1 MKLRDTHKGGY
12 METINEV
19 IVVEGRDDEINL
31 KQYFDCE
38 VITTRGFGI
47 TEAIMKQIEVA
58 NERTGVIVLT
68 DPDYAGEMIR
78 KKIIKR
84 IPDCKHAFIPKDE
97 ATKDSDIGVENASK
111 ESMRKALNKVRSFSQ
126 SNQTI
131 FQKKDLYRFGL
142 IGRQNASNKRAKLGE
157 ILGIGYCNGKQL
169 IDRLNNYGIT
179 KEEFLEAMEAL
190 EKIYG

>member
-1 MKLRDTHKGGY
+1 

-47 TEAIMKQIEVA
+47 TEEIMRQIAVA

-78 KKIIKR
+78 KKITKR
-84 IPDCKHAFIPKDE
+84 IPECKHAFIPKDE
-97 ATKDSDIGVENASK
+97 ATKDHDIGVENASK
-111 ESMRKALNKVRSFSQ
+111 ESMMKALNKVRSY
-126 SNQTI
+126 QTDNKKI
-131 FQKKDLYRFGL
+131 FKKSDLYRFGL
-142 IGRQNASNKRAKLGE
+142 IGSKNASNKRAKLGE
-157 ILGIGYCNGKQL
+157 LLGIGYCNGKQL

-190 EKIYG
+190 EKFYG